1 MLTRTCVCVYINM
14 NISYQILQKLKS
26 VFVSVMGKGKA
37 PCCDH
42 SQVLKRGPWSDEE
55 SEILKAFIL
64 QNGHRNWRSIPKLA
78 GLMRCGK
85 SCRLRWVNYL
95 RPGLKR
101 GNFTKE
107 EEDTIIHLHQTLG
120 NKWSKI
126 ASHLGRTDNEIKNVW
141 NTHLKK
147 RSMKSNSSASS
158 DVTNQAPSVS
168 RSSSSSSSSSVS
180 NNVIKSE
187 KLNQEEELE
196 EILVEDMA
204 CGFEVNAPQS
214 LESLFEDR
222 KVPPPITKP
231 DSLEIR
237 GKSDDELCRQMVEP
251 GLDDYNEWLN
261 YFDNQTF

>member
-1 MLTRTCVCVYINM
+1 
-14 NISYQILQKLKS
+14 
-26 VFVSVMGKGKA
+26 MGKGKA

-42 SQVLKRGPWSDEE
+42 SQILKRGPWSDEE

-64 QNGHRNWRSIPKLA
+64 KNGHRNWRSIPKLA
-78 GLMRCGK
+78 GHDVH
-85 SCRLRWVNYL
+85 RWA
-95 RPGLKR
+95 
-101 GNFTKE
+101 
-107 EEDTIIHLHQTLG
+107 
-120 NKWSKI
+120 KI

-147 RSMKSNSSASS
+147 RLIKRNSSASS

-168 RSSSSSSSSSVS
+168 RSSSSSSSSVS

-196 EILVEDMA
+196 QILVEDMA
-204 CGFEVNAPQS
+204 SGFEVNAPQS

-251 GLDDYNEWLN
+251 GQEVKKTANEESSRPEVEKGSYQYEQPMISISSATSFSSSSSSRLSA
-261 YFDNQTF
+261 DLVVSQTVSL

>member
-1 MLTRTCVCVYINM
+1 
-14 NISYQILQKLKS
+14 
-26 VFVSVMGKGKA
+26 MGKGKA
-37 PCCDH
+37 SCCDH
-42 SQVLKRGPWSDEE
+42 SQVLKRGSWSDEE

-64 QNGHRNWRSIPKLA
+64 KNGHKNWRSLPKLA

-107 EEDTIIHLHQTLG
+107 EEDTIINLHQTLG

-141 NTHLKK
+141 NTNLKK
-147 RSMKSNSSASS
+147 RLMKSNSSSSSS

-168 RSSSSSSSSSVS
+168 HSSSSSSSSVS
-180 NNVIKSE
+180 NKIIKSE
-187 KLNQEEELE
+187 KINQEEELE
-196 EILVEDMA
+196 EILVENMA

-222 KVPPPITKP
+222 QIPPPTSKP
-231 DSLEIR
+231 EDSLEIH
-237 GKSDDELCRQMVEP
+237 GKSDHDELCSRMVEP

-261 YFDNQTF
+261 YFDNKTF

>member
-1 MLTRTCVCVYINM
+1 MR
-14 NISYQILQKLKS
+14 ISTLRFS
-26 VFVSVMGKGKA
+26 CG
-37 PCCDH
+37 
-42 SQVLKRGPWSDEE
+42 E
-55 SEILKAFIL
+55 
-64 QNGHRNWRSIPKLA
+64 A
-78 GLMRCGK
+78 GIGTE
-85 SCRLRWVNYL
+85 
-95 RPGLKR
+95 GLL
-101 GNFTKE
+101 F
-107 EEDTIIHLHQTLG
+107 L
-120 NKWSKI
+120 WAKI

-147 RSMKSNSSASS
+147 RLIKRNSSASS

-168 RSSSSSSSSSVS
+168 RSSSSSSSSVS

-196 EILVEDMA
+196 QILVEDMA
-204 CGFEVNAPQS
+204 SGFEVNAPQS

-251 GLDDYNEWLN
+251 GFLISLSALHR
-261 YFDNQTF
+261 QKVKKTGHQH

>member
-1 MLTRTCVCVYINM
+1 
-14 NISYQILQKLKS
+14 
-26 VFVSVMGKGKA
+26 MGKGKS

-42 SQVLKRGPWSDEE
+42 SQVLKRGAWSDEE
-55 SEILKAFIL
+55 SEILKAFIVK
-64 QNGHRNWRSIPKLA
+64 NGHKNWRSLPKLA

-107 EEDTIIHLHQTLG
+107 EEDSIIHLHQTLG

-126 ASHLGRTDNEIKNVW
+126 ASHLGRTDNEIKNMW

-168 RSSSSSSSSSVS
+168 HSSSSSSSSVS
-180 NNVIKSE
+180 KNVIKSE
-187 KLNQEEELE
+187 KSNQEEKLE
-196 EILVEDMA
+196 ENLVENMA

-222 KVPPPITKP
+222 KIPQAR
-231 DSLEIR
+231 EIH
-237 GKSDDELCRQMVEP
+237 GESDNELCSRMVEP

-261 YFDNQTF
+261 YFDNQTV

>member
-1 MLTRTCVCVYINM
+1 
-14 NISYQILQKLKS
+14 
-26 VFVSVMGKGKA
+26 
-37 PCCDH
+37 
-42 SQVLKRGPWSDEE
+42 
-55 SEILKAFIL
+55 
-64 QNGHRNWRSIPKLA
+64 
-78 GLMRCGK
+78 
-85 SCRLRWVNYL
+85 
-95 RPGLKR
+95 
-101 GNFTKE
+101 
-107 EEDTIIHLHQTLG
+107 
-120 NKWSKI
+120 
-126 ASHLGRTDNEIKNVW
+126 
-141 NTHLKK
+141 
-147 RSMKSNSSASS
+147 MKSNSSASS

-222 KVPPPITKP
+222 KLPPPISKP